1 MRSTK
6 PEEEDRMFETLRLYR
21 REHMTQAEAYM
32 ATHPDCAETTAKKK
46 ASAYIKSALKALSR
60 SQLLELYDLGFERYL
75 RELSAHLEGKKPL
88 SNKGFLTGQEEPDNQ
103 MRSAALKQL
112 GQLNGVGEQHRTEI
126 TADGDEGLHIV
137 IDNG

>member
-1 MRSTK
+1 MSRTK
-6 PEEEDRMFETLRLYR
+6 PDDEQIKFETLRLYR
-21 REHMTQAEAYM
+21 MEHMTQVQAYM
-32 ATHPDCAETTAKKK
+32 ATHPDCAESTAKSK
-46 ASAYIKSALKALSR
+46 ASGYIKAALKALSR

-112 GQLNGVGEQHRTEI
+112 GQLNGVGEGKRTEI
-126 TADGDEGLHIV
+126 TAEEGEGLHII